1 MTGSET
7 RPHNRRQPK
16 LRGWRDAFVT
26 ALLLASAATSAFA
39 QDYSFDARRI
49 ALGGAG
55 GTPNLAWK
63 QVERVRRYRSTLIPV
78 GMIKVLSNVRVFY
91 PNREDFDFSKAVEF
105 AFSPLH
111 TVFGRGDD
119 ITGRSFFRDIVHA
132 QLQPDLN
139 AYSGFDPPTS
149 FTEEGLLSE
158 NWGKTFMLRQDDR
171 SYQGL
176 YVGAG
181 PYMAAKAYGAFDP
194 ELVDILN
201 ESDNKYLPNASLGTA
216 GGETDQLAVAI
227 TGGYRARLPFFAQD
241 GAGASRNG
249 VYLAA
254 NFHYLWGL
262 RLDEFNANLQ
272 LDTDS
277 NGLLRPDPPTTP
289 FDLEWDTSSHG
300 RGMAVDVGAAF
311 VVNRWDFGV
320 GVGGV
325 ANRINWRDITRHH
338 LTLVS
343 LFGGTEFV
351 HVKFP
356 VTERTRRL
364 ELPVTYTTNVSYHRE
379 QWSVLTEFAHG
390 FQGNQYRAGL
400 EYRLGAVELRGAGR
414 YSNGWNP
421 TAGVGYNLTR
431 NWGVDVAAYG
441 TQTFLEREPHVGM
454 AISLRYDKR

>member
-1 MTGSET
+1 
-7 RPHNRRQPK
+7 
-16 LRGWRDAFVT
+16 
-26 ALLLASAATSAFA
+26 
-39 QDYSFDARRI
+39 
-49 ALGGAG
+49 
-55 GTPNLAWK
+55 
-63 QVERVRRYRSTLIPV
+63 
-78 GMIKVLSNVRVFY
+78 MIKVLSNVRVFY

-119 ITGRSFFRDIVHA
+119 ITGRTFFRDIVHA

-158 NWGKTFMLRQDDR
+158 NWGKTFMLRQDDW

-201 ESDNKYLPNASLGTA
+201 ESDNKYLPNASLGIA
-216 GGETDQLAVAI
+216 GGETNQLAAAI

-241 GAGASRNG
+241 GAAASRNG

-262 RLDEFNANLQ
+262 RLDRFNANLQ
-272 LDTDS
+272 LDTDT
-277 NGLLRPDPPTTP
+277 NGLLTPDPPTTP
-289 FDLEWDTSSHG
+289 FGLQWDTSSHG
-300 RGMAVDVGAAF
+300 RGMAVDLGAAF

-320 GVGGV
+320 GVGGI
-325 ANRINWRDITRHH
+325 ANRIDWRDITRHH

-356 VTERTRRL
+356 DTERTRRL

-390 FQGNQYRAGL
+390 FQGNQYPR
-400 EYRLGAVELRGAGR
+400 RLGVQTWCGGTAGR
-414 YSNGWNP
+414 RPLFKRLESDRRSWLQPDTQLGGGRGGLRHPDLPREGASCWDGHFP
-421 TAGVGYNLTR
+421 PLR
-431 NWGVDVAAYG
+431 QKVAHLASG
-441 TQTFLEREPHVGM
+441 SSRR
-454 AISLRYDKR
+454 AAR

>member
-1 MTGSET
+1 MLVLTS
-7 RPHNRRQPK
+7 
-16 LRGWRDAFVT
+16 T
-26 ALLLASAATSAFA
+26 ASSAFA
-39 QDYSFDARRI
+39 QDYSFDARRV

-63 QVERVRRYRSTLIPV
+63 QVERLRRYRSTLIPV

-91 PNREDFDFSKAVEF
+91 PNREDFDFSRAVEF
-105 AFSPLH
+105 ASSPFH

-119 ITGRSFFRDIVHA
+119 MTGRTFFRDIVHA

-139 AYSGFDPPTS
+139 AYSGVDPS
-149 FTEEGLLSE
+149 LYFLEEGLLSE
-158 NWGKTFMLRQDDR
+158 NWGKTFMVRQVDQ
-171 SYQGL
+171 SYQGI

-181 PYMAAKAYGAFDP
+181 PYMAAKAYGAFDA

-249 VYLAA
+249 MYLAA

-300 RGMAVDVGAAF
+300 RGMAVDVGVAF

-320 GVGGV
+320 GVGGI
-325 ANRINWRDITRHH
+325 ANRIDWRDITRHH

-343 LFGGTEFV
+343 LFGGNEFV

-379 QWSVLTEFAHG
+379 KWSVLTEFAHG

-400 EYRLGAVELRGAGR
+400 EYRLGPVELRGAGR
-414 YSNGWNP
+414 YSDGWNP

-441 TQTFLEREPHVGM
+441 TQTFLEREQHVGM
-454 AISLRYDKR
+454 AVSLRYDKR